1 MRKILHTALAA
12 TILMLAPSCVH
23 NREKKEF
30 KPVHMVF
37 AEPPAMLDP
46 QAKAYYVTEHYWD
59 DLLRPGRGFPCKDS
73 SIVGGV
79 ARREV
84 EQAVANYSIL
94 IGQMPLDKAR
104 SYISTLARRLCQC
117 EKADTSSNVFEE
129 LTSLLQRYL
138 YDPNSPLRD
147 EDVYCPFARQMS
159 ECELMDPS
167 RRTAFAKDAAL
178 SSLNCRGEVAAD
190 FSFSDASGKVYTMH
204 GIRADYTI
212 LFFSNPGCTACKEI
226 IDALNTSEI
235 IGPKIESGQLAVLNI
250 YIDEQLDEWYKYM
263 PVYPKNWYNGYD
275 HNYIIRSDELYNVRA
290 IPSLYFLDRDKR
302 VLLKDVTVEKLMNNL
317 PWQQ

>member
-1 MRKILHTALAA
+1 MSKCRH
-12 TILMLAPSCVH
+12 TILAVIVLTVAASCVQNH
-23 NREKKEF
+23 KKSEF

-37 AEPPAMLDP
+37 SEPPAMMEP
-46 QAKAYYVTEHYWD
+46 QAKAYYVTQHYWD
-59 DLLRPGRGFPCKDS
+59 DLLRPGRGYPCADS
-73 SIVGGV
+73 SLISGV

-94 IGQMPLDKAR
+94 LGQMPLDKAR
-104 SYISTLARRLCQC
+104 SYITALAVKLAEC
-117 EKADTSSNVFEE
+117 ERSDTSSNVFEE

-159 ECELMDPS
+159 ECELIDSS
-167 RRTAFAKDAAL
+167 RRAVFAKDAAL
-178 SSLNCRGEVAAD
+178 SALNPRGSVAAD
-190 FSFSDASGKVYTMH
+190 FAFSTASGRVYTMH
-204 GIRADYTI
+204 GIKADYTV
-212 LFFSNPGCTACKEI
+212 LFFSNPGCTACKDI
-226 IDALNTSEI
+226 IDALNSSEVI
-235 IGPKIESGQLAVLNI
+235 AAKIESGELAVLNI
-250 YIDEQLDEWYKYM
+250 YIDEQLKEWYEYM
-263 PVYPKNWYNGYD
+263 SIYPDKWYNGYD